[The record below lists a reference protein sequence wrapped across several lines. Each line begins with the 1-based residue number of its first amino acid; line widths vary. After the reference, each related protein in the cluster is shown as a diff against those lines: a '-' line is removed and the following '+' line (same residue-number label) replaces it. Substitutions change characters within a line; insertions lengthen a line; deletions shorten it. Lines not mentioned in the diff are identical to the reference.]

1 MLFKETRVQTAVL
14 SSQQIPDSTSY
25 TLVYIEAIIL
35 GMLAAG
41 MPAYFAMDHT
51 QDREVMTWEDELFVC
66 FFCHMASF
74 DMLVALFSLKIK
86 CRSTLRISGLI
97 PSAYWCGQA
106 AVDIPFCYLIL
117 SCMTAVL
124 FSLHTEDML
133 TSSNLTAVVRYCYQL
148 SVHQVIK
155 VSGLLPSKDQ
165 TSTSNLI

>member
-1 MLFKETRVQTAVL
+1 MR
-14 SSQQIPDSTSY
+14 
-25 TLVYIEAIIL
+25 
-35 GMLAAG
+35 
-41 MPAYFAMDHT
+41 
-51 QDREVMTWEDELFVC
+51 
-66 FFCHMASF
+66 
-74 DMLVALFSLKIK
+74 VALISLKIK

-133 TSSNLTAVVRYCYQL
+133 TSSNLTAVVRYCCHL
-148 SVHQVIK
+148 SLHQVIE

-165 TSTSNLI
+165 TSTSNLT